1 MNSILRDSWQP
12 FIATLDGADDQGM
25 IAARN
30 GGVLRLESGV
40 VHALAGAP
48 RRRIGHVWSSEIVHH
63 LAAGGQAYFRS
74 DDDYAARQI
83 VCGLVQ

>member
-1 MNSILRDSWQP
+1 MP
-12 FIATLDGADDQGM
+12 VIATLDGADEQG
-25 IAARN
+25 ISAARN
-30 GGVLRLESGV
+30 GGVLRLEGGV

-48 RRRIGHVWSSEIVHH
+48 RRRIGHVWSSEIVSH

-74 DDDYAARQI
+74 DDGYQARQI